1 MAVGAV
7 ALWACVI
14 ETTDDSNRIALILRI
29 ESKRGESIIAL
40 SSNASSISAGSIQAA
55 ISGQADAAQQPKIS
69 TSIHVDHN
77 FSES

>member
-1 MAVGAV
+1 VAVGAV

-14 ETTDDSNRIALILRI
+14 ETADDSNRIALIIRI

-55 ISGQADAAQQPKIS
+55 ISGQAARAS
-69 TSIHVDHN
+69 TTKDKNIN
-77 FSES
+77 PC